1 MAIVFQSQ
9 DIDFKLKK
17 GTSVKRWIKSIIER
31 EGKKQGQIN
40 FVFTSDEELL
50 KTNIQFLD
58 HDTYTDIITF
68 DYCEGNVVSG
78 DIIISVERVRENAGK
93 FKTEFKTELHR
104 VIIHGVLHL
113 CGYKDKTKK
122 AAALMRQK
130 EDEALGLLD
139 TKSDV

>member
-1 MAIVFQSQ
+1 MAILFQSQ
-9 DIDFKLKK
+9 GIDFKLKK
-17 GTSVKRWIKSIIER
+17 TTAVKRWIKSIIER

-78 DIIISVERVRENAGK
+78 DIIISVERVCENAGK
-93 FKTEFKTELHR
+93 FKTEFETELHR

-130 EDEALGLLD
+130 EDEALG
-139 TKSDV
+139 VWEENG

>member
-130 EDEALGLLD
+130 EDEALGLFD
-139 TKSDV
+139 D